1 MRTSVLSCLLFFSF
15 LAAAVAQPAT
25 LPAPIIVETQHVSVV
40 LTVGENQ
47 KLYQTYLGTKLA
59 DAADYRRLPN
69 RHEAYV
75 TAGTDNLF
83 EPAIRLLHPDGN
95 PSLALVFADKQ
106 VRKMDDNVTETII
119 RLRDPQYPVEV
130 TLHFAAFFREDVIK
144 TWTEI
149 RHREKS
155 RWCSRATLRPCCTST
170 RASTG

>member
-1 MRTSVLSCLLFFSF
+1 MQNLLKYIFSCLLLINC
-15 LAAAVAQPAT
+15 LAVGAQPAAS
-25 LPAPIIVETQHVSVV
+25 PAPIIVETQHVSVV
-40 LTVGENQ
+40 LRVGENH

-59 DAADYRRLPN
+59 NAADYGRLPN

-106 VRKMDDNVTETII
+106 VLKKDDNVTETTI

-130 TLHFAAFFREDVIK
+130 VLHFAAFFREDVIK
-144 TWTEI
+144 TWT
-149 RHREKS
+149 
-155 RWCSRATLRPCCTST
+155 
-170 RASTG
+170 